1 MKSNDRHRFPSGH
14 KGRGKQTNDKE
25 NKNNSS
31 PALWVQAGLQVLIH
45 YVNGHRALHWHLTCS
60 SLRENMSLEDI
71 FFYTDDF

>member
-1 MKSNDRHRFPSGH
+1 MKSNDRYRFPSGH

-31 PALWVQAGLQVLIH
+31 PALWWVQAGLQVLIH
-45 YVNGHRALHWHLTCS
+45 YVNGRRALHWHLTSS

-71 FFYTDDF
+71 FFLH